1 MFTAGQLVVY
11 GGEGVCRVEGVGPSR
26 IPGADK
32 TRRYYTLSPFWRT
45 GQVLTPVDTRVLMR
59 PILTREEAQEL
70 IAQLDSIQPESPA
83 VNSPRAIKEHYQQ
96 IVASY
101 DWRRTVGLIRG
112 ITAKRRRAL
121 EHGKNASQLDER
133 YLKRAEDQL
142 YGELAAALELD
153 CKAVAD
159 YIRRTHPMWPE
170 I

>member
-1 MFTAGQLVVY
+1 MFTAGELVVY

-26 IPGADK
+26 VPGAEK
-32 TRRYYTLSPFWRT
+32 NRLYYTLSPFWRT

-59 PILTREEAQEL
+59 PILTREEALEL
-70 IAQLDSIQPESPA
+70 ISQMGSIEPESPA
-83 VNSPRAIKEHYQQ
+83 LSSPRAIKEHYQQ
-96 IVASY
+96 IVSSY
-101 DWRRTVGLIRG
+101 DCHRTVGLIRG

-121 EHGKNASQLDER
+121 EQGKKASQMDER

-153 CKAVAD
+153 FKAVAD

-170 I
+170 M